1 MSFHIV
7 ENTDGS
13 TTFQEDAGGDSSG
26 EVRVVFADGSEIG
39 FGESQGAAAASRHTY
54 VKLTR
59 ADGTDVYLSVDA
71 GTTLDVSATRP
82 ASI

>member
-1 MSFHIV
+1 MAFHIV
-7 ENTDGS
+7 EQTDGS
-13 TTFQEDAGGDSSG
+13 TTFQEDVNGGGAG
-26 EVRVVFADGSEIG
+26 EVQVIFADGSEIG

-54 VKLTR
+54 IKLTR

-82 ASI
+82 ASV